1 MKLKKKSR
9 YIIFPH
15 LSASLLLHFGILVAM
30 ILVYIFL
37 GMDNGEVG
45 NMILT
50 IVAIVLPV
58 LFVILFLTLNVFYW
72 NAMIVIDPEKMTQR
86 RGLHKR
92 SIFWNEITDV
102 TCTKG
107 MNTYSASATLS
118 FAPKV
123 TFLTNSDSIS
133 IVMETRFCNVLQSVC
148 PREELLSKIQK
159 AA

>member
-1 MKLKKKSR
+1 
-9 YIIFPH
+9 
-15 LSASLLLHFGILVAM
+15 
-30 ILVYIFL
+30 
-37 GMDNGEVG
+37 
-45 NMILT
+45 MILT
-50 IVAIVLPV
+50 IFAIVLPV

-72 NAMIVIDPEKMTQR
+72 NTMIVIDSEKITQR

-102 TCTKG
+102 TCAKG
-107 MNTYSASATLS
+107 LNTYSTSATLS

-133 IVMETRFCNVLQSVC
+133 MVVETRIYNVLQTVC

>member
-1 MKLKKKSR
+1 
-9 YIIFPH
+9 
-15 LSASLLLHFGILVAM
+15 
-30 ILVYIFL
+30 
-37 GMDNGEVG
+37 
-45 NMILT
+45 MILT

-107 MNTYSASATLS
+107 MNTYGASATLS

-123 TFLTNSDSIS
+123 TFLTKSDSFS
-133 IVMETRFCNVLQSVC
+133 IVMETRFYNVLQTVC